1 MFKLENADRLID
13 DDDQSSEIVDNM
25 KTIGMLIKLTKYIN
39 IFTPKNQRT
48 IYNKKNSIISMFSAL
63 IINIIFFM

>member
-25 KTIGMLIKLTKYIN
+25 KTIGMLIKLNIYKYIH
-39 IFTPKNQRT
+39 T
-48 IYNKKNSIISMFSAL
+48 
-63 IINIIFFM
+63 

>member
-25 KTIGMLIKLTKYIN
+25 KTIGMLIKLN

-48 IYNKKNSIISMFSAL
+48 IYKNSIIISMFSAYY
-63 IINIIFFM
+63 